1 MPPVPRDDGA
11 APGRK
16 DLLALL
22 ATLEP
27 IDEEFPDVDALQEP
41 LRGVDLPDDQ
51 DRGGEPGRR

>member
-1 MPPVPRDDGA
+1 MPPVPRDDGTA
-11 APGRK
+11 TGRK